1 LNKNAAGSHHHIFSN
16 FLYQK
21 SLKQK
26 KKDWRKN
33 KLLTERLS
41 DLNTSDEERR
51 WKTKKE
57 REQKDNDK

>member
-1 LNKNAAGSHHHIFSN
+1 MQQVHIITF
-16 FLYQK
+16 FLTFLCQK

-41 DLNTSDEERR
+41 DLDTSDEERR

>member
-1 LNKNAAGSHHHIFSN
+1 MKIYQDCIITFFLTFSC
-16 FLYQK
+16 QK

-41 DLNTSDEERR
+41 DLDTSDEEQQ
-51 WKTKKE
+51 WKTRKE
-57 REQKDNDK
+57 SEQKDIDE